1 MEVARRLNEALSKE
15 KLSVKPAGRL
25 TRPSA
30 SQLRMFLEQFK
41 GHPSS
46 VEEHHGLLQLACA
59 VVETMEHKY
68 HTSWEQLNSD
78 EKVSVLL
85 YFLLHALL
93 ASPSFLPL
101 SSSTCISSLLL
112 SFSLFIFIPS
122 QVLHSITQ
130 SSLPPFY
137 KYLSFFQVLLMGA
150 DDQQSDSIVKQ
161 LQQIISQQLSR

>member
-46 VEEHHGLLQLACA
+46 MEEHHGLLQLACA

-78 EKVSVLL
+78 EKVSVCYSAL
-85 YFLLHALL
+85 YIHTLL
-93 ASPSFLPL
+93 ASPLFLPI
-101 SSSTCISSLLL
+101 SSYMCISPLLLFVSISTIIGFIVSRTLSLLSICL
-112 SFSLFIFIPS
+112 SFRS
-122 QVLHSITQ
+122 
-130 SSLPPFY
+130 Y
-137 KYLSFFQVLLMGA
+137 
-150 DDQQSDSIVKQ
+150 
-161 LQQIISQQLSR
+161 